1 VVGGTASKLSGGK
14 FANGAVSGAFVH
26 MFNAE
31 MTTSDITGG
40 VAKFL
45 NKARDFFMGGAINHT
60 PQPRFP
66 DSYYR
71 GMGYDMMGQLG
82 NDTVSAVGNAHP
94 AAQASLAVAGTI
106 ATAPFAY
113 VAYEYASL
121 QAMINPSVMEIGLDL
136 ANIGLTPTS
145 ITGVS
150 YFTWDNKDRL
160 IP

>member
-1 VVGGTASKLSGGK
+1 
-14 FANGAVSGAFVH
+14 
-26 MFNAE
+26 

-121 QAMINPSVMEIGLDL
+121 QAMLHPEVIVGGGDMVG
-136 ANIGLTPTS
+136 TM
-145 ITGVS
+145 
-150 YFTWDNKDRL
+150 
-160 IP
+160 IPGGAPLSSAEAVGTAAGSFLYNEVYK